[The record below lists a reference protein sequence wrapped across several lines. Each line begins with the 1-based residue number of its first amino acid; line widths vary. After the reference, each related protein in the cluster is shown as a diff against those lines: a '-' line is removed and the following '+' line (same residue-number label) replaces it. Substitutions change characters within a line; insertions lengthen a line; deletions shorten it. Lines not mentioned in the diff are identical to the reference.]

1 MPGFNAQELS
11 YKVQNGNSVVITI
24 GDQVVAFAQTSD
36 QAVDFGTETLYGIG
50 TAKPQEIQQ
59 LRFSPSITIT
69 SFVLTNQG
77 IIALNYPSN
86 LLSVLANNS
95 FNLNVMDANGV
106 PLIVFVGCVANGYSQ
121 NVPVNAIITENI
133 TFQAMDVLDSTGQ
146 SILNGNFALQSIT
159 ALSIGALSASATG
172 GAL

>member
-1 MPGFNAQELS
+1 MASFNAQQLS
-11 YKVQNGNSVVITI
+11 YKVQSGNSVVIMI

-59 LRFSPSITIT
+59 LRFSPNITIT
-69 SFVLTNQG
+69 AFVLTSQG
-77 IIALNYPSN
+77 IVALSYPSN

-95 FNLNVMDANGV
+95 FDLHVIDASGTPV
-106 PLIVFVGCVANGYSQ
+106 LTYIGCVANGFSQ
-121 NVPVNAIITENI
+121 NVPVNAIVTENI

-146 SILNGNFALQSIT
+146 SILNGNFALQAIT
-159 ALSIGALSASATG
+159 DLSLLGLGLTTAGA
-172 GAL
+172 